1 MSPMKLLSTLLAA
14 TACLALAAGADAKP
28 ARKAKAPV
36 ASPAPAGSSEAPAEA
51 PDAPPNE
58 DSAVSPEEA
67 SPPED
72 SGKASLDAGVPAD
85 PAAAADAPPADQA
98 APPPDPSPGEGAA
111 RDSTAQADAAPAEP
125 PAAPTTVK
133 LPAPVMKAGEKRRF
147 RIVGIDETKGPAGA
161 QTRENDQTIEIEVV
175 RGKGDTRLLRYVI
188 VDSAV
193 KNDPLGKAMLIA
205 STGVAT
211 DLETDAAGKP
221 LKLTGW
227 DKVRATILERLLVD
241 PEAPL
246 EGAKRTRTALNSM
259 DGVMAIPFAV
269 PEVLMMSDMQAW
281 PEMEPGRTEDAVAT
295 QGTGD
300 REARLIS
307 HREAALPAPGA
318 CTATLRRV
326 TELDPASPAAK
337 ARAATE
343 KLETT
348 AEVSTID
355 GWVVSLKQVNNQ
367 LAGSNRRIRTWTI
380 TREDPPACP
389 PEG

>member
-1 MSPMKLLSTLLAA
+1 MKLLSTLLAA
-14 TACLALAAGADAKP
+14 TACLALAAGADAKA
-28 ARKAKAPV
+28 ARKAKPPAAP
-36 ASPAPAGSSEAPAEA
+36 EAHAEPAEA
-51 PDAPPNE
+51 PDAQAGE
-58 DSAVSPEEA
+58 DSAVSPQEA
-67 SPPED
+67 SPPEE
-72 SGKASLDAGVPAD
+72 SGDAPPAAGAPAD
-85 PAAAADAPPADQA
+85 PAAAADAPPADEA
-98 APPPDPSPGEGAA
+98 APATDVAPGEGAP
-111 RDSTAQADAAPAEP
+111 ADAAPSADAAGAEPPLAEP

-147 RIVGIDETKGPAGA
+147 RIVGIDETRGPGGA

-205 STGVAT
+205 SAGVVT

-221 LKLTGW
+221 LKLTEW

-269 PEVLMMSDMQAW
+269 PEVLMMADMQGW

-295 QGTGD
+295 QGAGD

-337 ARAATE
+337 ARAAIE

-355 GWVVSLKQVNNQ
+355 GWVVSLKQINNQ

-389 PEG
+389 AEG